1 MTDTA
6 SMSDVRAAHDHDRN
20 RDHDHDDPT
29 SATDHALAG
38 GTLGPVDVTAWAYAL
53 CGSVAGLVVAV
64 ALLVA
69 GEG

>member
-6 SMSDVRAAHDHDRN
+6 SMSDVRAAHDHD
-20 RDHDHDDPT
+20 HDHDDLT
-29 SATDHALAG
+29 SATDHAPAG

-53 CGSVAGLVVAV
+53 CGSVAGLVLVI

-69 GEG
+69 VEG

>member
-1 MTDTA
+1 
-6 SMSDVRAAHDHDRN
+6 MSAVGAGHDHDQ
-20 RDHDHDDPT
+20 DHDDLT
-29 SATDHALAG
+29 SAVDHAPAG
-38 GTLGPVDVTAWAYAL
+38 ATLGPVDVITWAYAL

>member
-6 SMSDVRAAHDHDRN
+6 TMPDVGAAHHH
-20 RDHDHDDPT
+20 DHDHDDMT
-29 SATDHALAG
+29 SATDHAPAG
-38 GTLGPVDVTAWAYAL
+38 ATLGPVDVIAWAYAL
-53 CGSVAGLVVAV
+53 CGSVAGLVLAV